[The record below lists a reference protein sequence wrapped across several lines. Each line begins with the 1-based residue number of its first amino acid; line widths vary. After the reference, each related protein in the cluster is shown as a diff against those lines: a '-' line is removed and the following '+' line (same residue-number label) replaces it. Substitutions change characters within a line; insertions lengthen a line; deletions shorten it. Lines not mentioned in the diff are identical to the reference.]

1 MLYLRFLLS
10 LCCQD
15 GNCRSRPQIYVR
27 MLIEILQ
34 DGFQILKKNTLV
46 KLFQVVFYIAF
57 DEFSYICFKT
67 NAYFNIGYTTL
78 VKHPF
83 FNYLLSKNITLL
95 VKKFGININGIDI
108 DKYIS
113 CIENKSLDHQL
124 AIMNSNLKTQ

>member
-1 MLYLRFLLS
+1 M
-10 LCCQD
+10 
-15 GNCRSRPQIYVR
+15 
-27 MLIEILQ
+27 
-34 DGFQILKKNTLV
+34 
-46 KLFQVVFYIAF
+46 KLFQVVFFYITF

-83 FNYLLSKNITLL
+83 FNYLLSNNITLL
-95 VKKFGININGIDI
+95 VYNFEININGIDI

-113 CIENKSLDHQL
+113 CIENKSFYHQL